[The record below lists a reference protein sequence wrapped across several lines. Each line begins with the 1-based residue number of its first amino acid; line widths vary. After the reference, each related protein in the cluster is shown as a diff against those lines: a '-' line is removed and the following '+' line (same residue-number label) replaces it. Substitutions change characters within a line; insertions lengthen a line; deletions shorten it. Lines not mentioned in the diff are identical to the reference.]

1 MNKTP
6 WYIRLASSVGRP
18 AVLIGSLAMG
28 APAEVELAQEAGFDG
43 FTAYLA
49 PAVLSLYAIC
59 AATVATGRRKG
70 DRGWLPSIL
79 GAGLALLYAMG
90 AQVTAH
96 LLAAGHI
103 SSGPWLIT
111 AVSAVPALSCV
122 SLLHLAAVPR
132 HKAVGVNQ
140 TETGREGRESD
151 ENDTEAPTSDECL
164 ASRPKGRSKPSL
176 QALRDAARNLDAV
189 GERVTSS
196 ALAKVFGVSDRT
208 GARYLSQ
215 LTA

>member
-1 MNKTP
+1 
-6 WYIRLASSVGRP
+6 
-18 AVLIGSLAMG
+18 MG

-79 GAGLALLYAMG
+79 GAGLALFYTMG

-103 SSGPWLIT
+103 SSGQWLIT

-132 HKAVGVNQ
+132 DKAVGV
-140 TETGREGRESD
+140 TKPDSGRESPESD
-151 ENDTEAPTSDECL
+151 ENETENPTSDECL
-164 ASRPKGRSKPSL
+164 ASLPKGRSKPSL
-176 QALRDAARNLDAV
+176 QALRAAALNIDAV

-196 ALAKVFGVSDRT
+196 TLAKVFGVSDRT